1 MYAYRLH
8 QAGVITTNTAAR
20 RRRVRAARRRT
31 SAVRARIAATCAT
44 DALARSG
51 GSTDREQEA

>member
-8 QAGVITTNTAAR
+8 QAGVITTNTVAR
-20 RRRVRAARRRT
+20 RRRLRAARRRT

-44 DALARSG
+44 DALSRAS
-51 GSTDREQEA
+51 GSTEDRDV

>member
-8 QAGVITTNTAAR
+8 QTGVITTNTAAR
-20 RRRVRAARRRT
+20 RRRLRAARRRT

-44 DALARSG
+44 DALSPAG
-51 GSTDREQEA
+51 GSSADRQTA